1 MPLKHFHILLL
12 LFVPWFINAQETT
25 TLSVYYNSNSYNLST
40 HQKKSIDS
48 LLNKYAFESI
58 NLVGYADT
66 VGNIKANLKISNQ
79 RASGIKN
86 YIKSNIPTAKVYTS
100 ANGEND
106 NENSSKKLENQR
118 RVDITLTLTTIEAIE
133 ETQQV
138 IKVVNPVVD
147 STKLIQKLTSPKEK
161 FNENLT
167 KNDRIVIENLLFEP
181 GKTIFLY
188 NKIPNELYYL
198 AELMDNN
205 PNMKII
211 IEGHVCCV
219 DDKKLSS
226 ERAKSVYL
234 FLRGVGIDKSRMD
247 YTGFSNSK
255 PLVEEKTAIDHQKNR
270 RVEILV
276 TER

>member
-1 MPLKHFHILLL
+1 M
-12 LFVPWFINAQETT
+12 
-25 TLSVYYNSNSYNLST
+25 
-40 HQKKSIDS
+40 
-48 LLNKYAFESI
+48 
-58 NLVGYADT
+58 
-66 VGNIKANLKISNQ
+66 
-79 RASGIKN
+79 
-86 YIKSNIPTAKVYTS
+86 
-100 ANGEND
+100 
-106 NENSSKKLENQR
+106 
-118 RVDITLTLTTIEAIE
+118 
-133 ETQQV
+133 
-138 IKVVNPVVD
+138 D

-255 PLVEEKTAIDHQKNR
+255 PLVEEKTAIDQQKNR